1 MYILTETMDI
11 CIIRMTDN
19 PALCN
24 VGLKTE
30 PWGTPLNTP
39 SHIEKAVLSF
49 SFDGEKRDSFASK
62 LGPDHLSHRILSF
75 F

>member
-19 PALCN
+19 PALCYCIRQIITVIEILNN

-30 PWGTPLNTP
+30 PWGTSLNTP

-49 SFDGEKRDSFASK
+49 PFDGLEER
-62 LGPDHLSHRILSF
+62 
-75 F
+75 